1 MGDTV
6 SVQSK
11 TDAIVPGLRVSLAET
26 IARDLEGEITGGTLR
41 PGDRLGTKT
50 DLRRRFGVAAATI
63 NEAVRLLEMRGLL
76 VARPGPGGGIFVT
89 SAPARVR
96 LNHFVLGYRW
106 GEATVADYHVL
117 RNALE
122 PLVCREAAVY
132 RRPADMAALREMLA
146 TMREHVDE
154 PLRYL
159 RDTLAL
165 HRRVAR
171 MCRNA
176 PLHSFYLTVID
187 FLEDALEGAE
197 SNRFDAL
204 EHLERHV
211 ELVDAIA
218 DGPGERLEAAIE
230 RHERGIFP
238 R

>member
-1 MGDTV
+1 MRDTV
-6 SVQSK
+6 RVAARSATVAPS
-11 TDAIVPGLRVSLAET
+11 LRVSLAET
-26 IARDLEGEITGGTLR
+26 IARDLEAEITGGALR

-50 DLRRRFGVAAATI
+50 DLRKRFGVAAATI

-89 SAPARVR
+89 SNPARVR
-96 LNHFVLGYRW
+96 LNQFVLGYRW

-122 PLVCREAAVY
+122 PLVCREAAAY
-132 RRPADMAALREMLA
+132 RRPAALAAVRAMLEEM
-146 TMREHVDE
+146 RGHVDE

-159 RDTLAL
+159 HDTLAL
-165 HRRVAR
+165 HRRVAKL
-171 MCRNA
+171 CRNA

-197 SNRFDAL
+197 FNRFDAL

-211 ELVDAIA
+211 ALIDAIEE
-218 DGPGERLEAAIE
+218 GPGERLEAEIE

>member
-1 MGDTV
+1 MRETMDV
-6 SVQSK
+6 ASK
-11 TDAIVPGLRVSLAET
+11 TDSLAPHLRVSLAET

-41 PGDRLGTKT
+41 PGDRLGTKS

-96 LNHFVLGYRW
+96 LNQFVLGYRW

-122 PLVCREAAVY
+122 PLVCREAAAY
-132 RRPADMAALREMLA
+132 RRPADVAELREMLEA
-146 TMREHVDE
+146 MRGNVEE

-159 RDTLAL
+159 RDAL

-197 SNRFDAL
+197 FGRFDAL

-218 DGPGERLEAAIE
+218 EGPGERLETAIE

>member
-1 MGDTV
+1 MSDTV
-6 SVQSK
+6 SVASK
-11 TDAIVPGLRVSLAET
+11 TDSLAPHLRVSLAET

-96 LNHFVLGYRW
+96 LNQFVLGYRW

-122 PLVCREAAVY
+122 PLVCREAASY
-132 RRPADMAALREMLA
+132 RRPADVAELQEMLA
-146 TMREHVDE
+146 EMRGHVDE

-197 SNRFDAL
+197 FGRFDAL

-218 DGPGERLEAAIE
+218 EGPGERLEAAIE

>member
-1 MGDTV
+1 VRTV
-6 SVQSK
+6 PDKS
-11 TDAIVPGLRVSLAET
+11 DIVAPGLRVSLAET
-26 IARDLEGEITGGTLR
+26 IARDLEAEITGGTLR
-41 PGDRLGTKT
+41 PGDRLGTKA
-50 DLRRRFGVAAATI
+50 DLRERFGVAAATI

-89 SAPARVR
+89 SQPARVR
-96 LNHFVLGYRW
+96 LNQFVLGYRW

-122 PLVCREAAVY
+122 PLVCREAGAY
-132 RRPADMAALREMLA
+132 RTPADLDALRTMLEA
-146 TMREHVDE
+146 MRSHVGE

-159 RDTLAL
+159 HDTLAL

-171 MCRNA
+171 ICRNA

-197 SNRFDAL
+197 FDRFDAL

-211 ELVDAIA
+211 ALVDAMA
-218 DGPGERLEAAIE
+218 EGPGERLEAAIE

>member
-1 MGDTV
+1 VRDK
-6 SVQSK
+6 S
-11 TDAIVPGLRVSLAET
+11 DIVAPGLRVSLAET
-26 IARDLEGEITGGTLR
+26 IARDLEAEITGGTLR

-50 DLRRRFGVAAATI
+50 DLRERFGVAAATI

-89 SAPARVR
+89 SQPARVR
-96 LNHFVLGYRW
+96 LNQFVLGYRW

-122 PLVCREAAVY
+122 PLVCREAAAY
-132 RRPADMAALREMLA
+132 RTPADLDALRAMLEEM
-146 TMREHVDE
+146 RSHVDE

-159 RDTLAL
+159 HDTLAL

-171 MCRNA
+171 VCRNA

-197 SNRFDAL
+197 FDRFDGL
-204 EHLERHV
+204 EHLERHIA
-211 ELVDAIA
+211 LIDAIA
-218 DGPGERLEAAIE
+218 EGAGERLEAEIE

-238 R
+238 RR

>member
-1 MGDTV
+1 M
-6 SVQSK
+6 
-11 TDAIVPGLRVSLAET
+11 
-26 IARDLEGEITGGTLR
+26 
-41 PGDRLGTKT
+41 LG
-50 DLRRRFGVAAATI
+50 
-63 NEAVRLLEMRGLL
+63 EMR
-76 VARPGPGGGIFVT
+76 A
-89 SAPARVR
+89 
-96 LNHFVLGYRW
+96 
-106 GEATVADYHVL
+106 
-117 RNALE
+117 
-122 PLVCREAAVY
+122 
-132 RRPADMAALREMLA
+132 
-146 TMREHVDE
+146 HVDE

-187 FLEDALEGAE
+187 FLEDALQRAE
-197 SNRFDAL
+197 FDRFDAL

-218 DGPGERLEAAIE
+218 EGPGERLEAAIE